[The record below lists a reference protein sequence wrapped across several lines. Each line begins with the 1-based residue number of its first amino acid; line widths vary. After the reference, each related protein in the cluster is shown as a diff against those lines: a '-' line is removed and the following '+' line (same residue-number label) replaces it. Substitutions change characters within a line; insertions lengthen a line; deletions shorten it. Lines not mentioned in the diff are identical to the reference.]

1 MGEIESGIKAY
12 EWFSEECKRVY
23 GDIIP
28 APATNKRFLVIKQPI
43 GVCGFI
49 TPVKQFLLF

>member
-1 MGEIESGIKAY
+1 MAETEAGIKAY
-12 EWFSEECKRVY
+12 EWFSEECKRIY

-28 APATNKRFLVIKQPI
+28 ATAQNRRFLVFKQPI

-49 TPVKQFLLF
+49 TPVRVLL